1 MMPKCQKGQ
10 TCFSRG
16 RIYLSPVQISRAP
29 TYCVVYSE
37 MFRKCPKNS
46 FAKIIFSRTWKSMIS
61 SEHSGKGL
69 KVKSK

>member
-1 MMPKCQKGQ
+1 MMPKSQKGQ
-10 TCFSRG
+10 TCFSRQ

-61 SEHSGKGL
+61 SEHSGR
-69 KVKSK
+69 